1 MEHGQGLSFRML
13 LGSKWHE
20 KRIAQLGKKGWGE
33 NLGRRAEC
41 YLISARCHVRRDLA
55 RRAKEKS
62 AVLNRVSL
70 PLSNSKFPIPNPKAS
85 SHYYLLRCLLFIVSD
100 IIFPHTCSNGRS
112 SHSLQAGT

>member
-20 KRIAQLGKKGWGE
+20 KKNRLIRKEGLGK
-33 NLGRRAEC
+33 NLGRRAEY
-41 YLISARCHVRRDLA
+41 YLISARSHVRRDLA

-70 PLSNSKFPIPNPKAS
+70 PSSNSKFPIPLSKLL
-85 SHYYLLRCLLFIVSD
+85 SHCYLLSFVQELF
-100 IIFPHTCSNGRS
+100 
-112 SHSLQAGT
+112 L